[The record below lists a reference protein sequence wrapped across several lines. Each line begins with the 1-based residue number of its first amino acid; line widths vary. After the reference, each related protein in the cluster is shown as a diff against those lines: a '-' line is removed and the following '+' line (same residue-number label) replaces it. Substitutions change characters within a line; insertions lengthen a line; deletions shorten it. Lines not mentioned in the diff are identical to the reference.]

1 MAARGQ
7 GGGLLVQSLHH
18 PGDVDRLFRRRAA
31 GILETG
37 QRQQI
42 LDQVLHAAG
51 LLRHQLH
58 RALLECR
65 IGCLLLVER
74 LEIAGEHGDRRAQFM
89 RHVGY
94 QVAPHRLQALP
105 ARDVA
110 ADHELLL
117 VAVGHELHRQ
127 RGFAAA
133 GAAQHERLGEVLLV
147 EVLDALRLAHDV
159 GELPTDVTPGVDLV
173 EDDHRLVHRRSR
185 ALEAFERAAQVG
197 FVLPLPA
204 DQAREVGE
212 RFGPD
217 ARAVRHRRAGWLVE
231 PAQQ

>member
-1 MAARGQ
+1 
-7 GGGLLVQSLHH
+7 
-18 PGDVDRLFRRRAA
+18 
-31 GILETG
+31 
-37 QRQQI
+37 
-42 LDQVLHAAG
+42 
-51 LLRHQLH
+51 
-58 RALLECR
+58 
-65 IGCLLLVER
+65 
-74 LEIAGEHGDRRAQFM
+74 M

-133 GAAQHERLGEVLLV
+133 GATQHERVGEVLLV
-147 EVLDALRLAHDV
+147 EVLDELRLAHDV
-159 GELPTDVTPGVDLV
+159 GELPTDVTPGVDLEVVLRARVAPFDPVELV

-217 ARAVRHRRAGWLVE
+217 AGAVRHRRAGWLVE